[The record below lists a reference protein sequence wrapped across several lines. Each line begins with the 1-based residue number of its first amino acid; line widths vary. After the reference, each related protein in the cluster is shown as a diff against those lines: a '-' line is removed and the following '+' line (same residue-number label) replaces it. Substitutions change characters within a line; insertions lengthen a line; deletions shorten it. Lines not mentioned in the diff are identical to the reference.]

1 MTVLRRL
8 FRYLAPYWK
17 QLILTAALLVL
28 LTVFELLPPLF
39 QKQIVDEVIGTR
51 DLSRLGVLIAGL
63 VGVYALIQVANSGD
77 LYVRHA
83 LGQRFIFDLRVRLYS
98 YLQRLSLSF
107 FERTS
112 TGELM
117 SRVTND
123 VNALEN
129 FVTHGTS
136 FMAIDLMRLMGT
148 AIILFFL
155 EWRLALLVLI
165 PVPILAIGMRWFN
178 TRVRSVYRRVRDRLG
193 DINAKLQDN
202 LAGIRVI
209 QAFGREANEL
219 ERFTAESQRYYEA
232 RVRGIRYWSSFF
244 PAMYFMASLGSV
256 LVLGVGAVMV
266 VRGQLS
272 LGSMVAFL
280 SYVVSFYQPI
290 RRLTEIDNVFQEAIA
305 AGERIFELLDEMPEI
320 EDTPDAVALPRLRGE
335 VRFQDVHF
343 RYDAASADSPRL
355 RSGQAPR
362 LPLRPFGE
370 AQSGL
375 RPSTLRRG
383 PSTGSGR
390 GSGQALLRTSS
401 GQGSGQAAQAASAS
415 SAQAVPEV
423 LHDVE
428 FHIAPG
434 EVVALVG
441 PSGAGKTSIANL
453 LCRFYDPIQG
463 QVTVDG
469 YDLRRVQIKSLRRQI
484 AVVLQDTF
492 LFNTTVRENLLY
504 GKPDAG
510 QEEMIAAA
518 QAAYAHEFIEQ
529 LPQGYDTEIG
539 ERGVKLSGGQKQR
552 LALARAIL
560 ADPRILILD
569 EATSSVDAEAE
580 YLIQQALDE
589 VLKGRTALVIAHRL
603 STIRN
608 ADKIIALEGGRI
620 REVGDHQELLS
631 RGGLYSQLYRRQ
643 IELAAVG
650 QGEAG
655 EE

>member
-8 FRYLAPYWK
+8 FRYLTPYWK
-17 QLILTAALLVL
+17 QLVFTGMLLIL

-39 QKQIVDEVIGTR
+39 QRQIVDEVIGTR
-51 DLSRLGVLIAGL
+51 DLGRLGVLIAGL
-63 VGVYALIQVANSGD
+63 VGIYALIQAANSGD
-77 LYVRHA
+77 LYIRHA
-83 LGQRFIFDLRVRLYS
+83 LGQRFIFDLRVRLYA

-123 VNALEN
+123 INALEH

-136 FMAIDLMRLMGT
+136 FMAIDLMRLIGT

-178 TRVRSVYRRVRDRLG
+178 TRIRSVYRRVRARLG

-209 QAFGREANEL
+209 QAFGREDATL
-219 ERFTAESQRYYEA
+219 ERFAAESQRYYEA

-244 PAMYFMASLGSV
+244 PAMYFIASLGSV

-272 LGSMVAFL
+272 LGSMIAFL
-280 SYVVSFYQPI
+280 SYVVSFYDPI

-305 AGERIFELLDEMPEI
+305 AGERIFELLDEVPEI
-320 EDTPDAVALPRLRGE
+320 EDAPDAVALPRLRGE
-335 VRFQDVHF
+335 VCFHDVHF
-343 RYDAASADSPRL
+343 RYDAASV
-355 RSGQAPR
+355 GQVDN
-362 LPLRPFGE
+362 LPQETPD
-370 AQSGL
+370 
-375 RPSTLRRG
+375 
-383 PSTGSGR
+383 
-390 GSGQALLRTSS
+390 
-401 GQGSGQAAQAASAS
+401 
-415 SAQAVPEV
+415 V

-428 FHIAPG
+428 FQIAPG

-453 LCRFYDPIQG
+453 LCRFYDPIHG
-463 QVTVDG
+463 QITVDG

-504 GKPDAG
+504 GIPMANREWRVVE
-510 QEEMIAAA
+510 EEMIAAA
-518 QAAYAHEFIEQ
+518 RAAYAHDFIMA
-529 LPQGYDTEIG
+529 LPQCYDTEIG

-620 REVGDHQELLS
+620 IEIGDHHELLA

-643 IELAAVG
+643 IDLAAVG
-650 QGEAG
+650 QSETVGACPEPCPEPFGYAQDKHSRR
-655 EE
+655 E